1 MMIILLYF
9 TVIKNKLIILY
20 NRYITA
26 SFTRRI
32 KLTICKSCDCRWS
45 SWENGGKVYHYFI
58 VWAVSVY
65 PSFAIFFEISQKFSL
80 RVRSGMN
87 FIFVLLLLTIPLFIN
102 LQWFSD
108 DGVKRLVVGQTRCA
122 SCIDECDTKCTALF
136 RIFLWCS
143 CYSHTR
149 YKTAAA
155 SELYLTV
162 NLWQILA
169 PYQENAWKLIAYA
182 NSFFI

>member
-1 MMIILLYF
+1 MIILLYF

-65 PSFAIFFEISQKFSL
+65 PSFATFFEISQKFSL
-80 RVRSGMN
+80 SVRTGMN
-87 FIFVLLLLTIPLFIN
+87 FIFIVLLLLTIFHFSLVCSDFLMMVLKDLLLIRPDVRVVMMSATLNAQLFSEYFYDAPVIHIP
-102 LQWFSD
+102 
-108 DGVKRLVVGQTRCA
+108 GIKRLQPLNYT
-122 SCIDECDTKCTALF
+122 L
-136 RIFLWCS
+136 L
-143 CYSHTR
+143 
-149 YKTAAA
+149 
-155 SELYLTV
+155 
-162 NLWQILA
+162 
-169 PYQENAWKLIAYA
+169 
-182 NSFFI
+182 